1 MQNPNNPYNT
11 YKRPGLTPTPIGN
24 PGENALKAAMDPPAG
39 NWLYWVTVDAQ
50 GTTLFAETLSQH
62 DTNKQ
67 VGCRNGFLTTC

>member
-1 MQNPNNPYNT
+1 
-11 YKRPGLTPTPIGN
+11 
-24 PGENALKAAMDPPAG
+24 MDPPVG

-62 DTNKQ
+62 DNNRQ